1 MKSFIRSSFRLP
13 YFGLGQLYINRT
25 DTENAASCFERVLK
39 AQPGNFETMRILGAL
54 YANSDNEE
62 KREIAKSHLKKV
74 TDQFTDDVESWLMLS
89 DILWQSDLQA
99 SLNANVTASKIFKV
113 LPKFRYNPIKEN
125 KF

>member
-1 MKSFIRSSFRLP
+1 M
-13 YFGLGQLYINRT
+13 
-25 DTENAASCFERVLK
+25 LK

-113 LPKFRYNPIKEN
+113 LPKFRYNPIKKKTSFN
-125 KF
+125 KERNFNLIVYVCNC

>member
-1 MKSFIRSSFRLP
+1 M
-13 YFGLGQLYINRT
+13 
-25 DTENAASCFERVLK
+25 LK

-113 LPKFRYNPIKEN
+113 LPT
-125 KF
+125 

>member
-1 MKSFIRSSFRLP
+1 M
-13 YFGLGQLYINRT
+13 
-25 DTENAASCFERVLK
+25 LK

-74 TDQFTDDVESWLMLS
+74 TDQFTDDVESWLMFS

-113 LPKFRYNPIKEN
+113 GITEIQIQSKKKEN
-125 KF
+125 KFQ

>member
-1 MKSFIRSSFRLP
+1 M
-13 YFGLGQLYINRT
+13 
-25 DTENAASCFERVLK
+25 LK

-113 LPKFRYNPIKEN
+113 GITEIQIQSKKKEN
-125 KF
+125 KFQ